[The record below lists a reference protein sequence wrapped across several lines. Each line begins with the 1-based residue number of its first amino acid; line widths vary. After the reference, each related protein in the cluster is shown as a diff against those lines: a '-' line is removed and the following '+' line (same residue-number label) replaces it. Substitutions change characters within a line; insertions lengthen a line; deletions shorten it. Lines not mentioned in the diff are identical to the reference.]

1 LLELFTENGLEL
13 LEHLAGVTDVLD
25 DEDHVVGLH
34 EDLFGVAE
42 FPTGGASGGFNLD
55 LGLVVLSVP
64 LLKDDDG
71 LVDSSEGALNRLLV
85 ENSFDIDF
93 HAHFRA
99 DFVGDAFENVLELF
113 FFL

>member
-25 DEDHVVGLH
+25 DEDHVIGLH

-93 HAHFRA
+93 HAYFGA